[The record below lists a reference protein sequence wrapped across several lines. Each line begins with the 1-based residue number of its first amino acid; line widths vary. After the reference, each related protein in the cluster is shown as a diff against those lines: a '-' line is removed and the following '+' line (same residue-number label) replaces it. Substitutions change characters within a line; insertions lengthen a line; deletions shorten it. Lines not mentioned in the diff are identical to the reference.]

1 MCGIAGYVGP
11 SEIAEERLVACL
23 ELMRRRGPDAAG
35 RRRWRTQDG
44 RNAYLLN
51 TRLAILDLDER
62 ANQPFD
68 RAGLHLTYN
77 GEVYNYLELRKRFAD
92 RGAIFRTASDT
103 EVVLT
108 AIAEDGWAVVDAFE
122 GMWALAVYDESDGS
136 LTLSR
141 DRFGEKPLYLLR
153 ENGGIYFGS
162 EPKLIATLRGRPLS
176 VDRQQLRRYLVNGY
190 KALYKSGAT
199 FFEGLTELPPASL
212 LRVGPGGVEES
223 SVYWRPRFDPSEEMS
238 YEEAVGGV
246 RERLAR
252 AVDLRLRADVPLAFC
267 MSGGVDST
275 ALISVAKRLCGYDVH
290 GFTIENTDARYDER
304 ESVER
309 SVAELGIRHTSI
321 PLKTERFLDHLREL
335 VRYHDAPVYTI
346 SYFVQWRLME
356 EIARAGYKVS
366 VSGTAADELLS
377 GYYDHHLA
385 YLYEVRRDEALHA
398 EALAAWARDVRPLV
412 RNPYLGDPTLFVR
425 DPDFRD
431 HIYLDADALSACLTA
446 PWAEPFTEEHYASDL
461 LRNRMLNEL
470 LHESVPV
477 ILHEDDLNAMYF
489 SVENRS
495 PYLDRAMTEFA
506 YRIPT
511 RHLVRDGAAKAVLRD
526 AVRGIA
532 PDHVLD
538 SRRKVGFNAPIESL
552 LDGSDPSVRKA
563 LLGDSPVYELVR
575 REAVEQL
582 LDACELP
589 NSRSKFLFNVLSAK
603 FFLEEFAA

>member
-1 MCGIAGYVGP
+1 MCGIAGYAGP
-11 SEIAEERLVACL
+11 EEIADERLERCL

-35 RRRWRTQDG
+35 RRHWRTPDG

-68 RAGLHLTYN
+68 RGGLHLTYN
-77 GEVYNYLELRKRFAD
+77 GEVYNYVELRKRLAE
-92 RGAIFRTASDT
+92 RGTPFHTASDT
-103 EVVLT
+103 EVVLA
-108 AIAEDGWAVVDAFE
+108 AIAEDGWAAVDTFE

-153 ENGGIYFGS
+153 ENGGLYFGS
-162 EPKLIATLRGRPLS
+162 EPKLIATLRGRPLPI
-176 VDRQQLRRYLVNGY
+176 DRQQLRRYLVNGY
-190 KALYKSGAT
+190 KALYKSSAT

-212 LRVGPGGVEES
+212 LRIGPGGEEDWT
-223 SVYWRPRFDPSEEMS
+223 VYWRPRFDPSEEMS

-252 AVDLRLRADVPLAFC
+252 AVEIRLRADVPLAFC

-309 SVAELGIRHTSI
+309 SVADLGIRHTSV
-321 PLKTERFLDHLREL
+321 PLETEGFLEGLREL
-335 VRYHDAPVYTI
+335 VRYHDAPVCTI

-366 VSGTAADELLS
+366 VSGTAADELFS

-398 EALAAWARDVRPLV
+398 EALAAWERDVRPLV
-412 RNPYLGDPTLFVR
+412 RNPHLGNPNLFVR
-425 DPDFRD
+425 DPEFRD
-431 HIYLDADALSACLTA
+431 HIYLDADALAACLTA
-446 PWAEPFTEEHYASDL
+446 PWGEPFAEKRYAPDL

-470 LHESVPV
+470 LHETVPV
-477 ILHEDDLNAMYF
+477 ILHEDDVNAMYF

-495 PYLDRAMTEFA
+495 PYLDRALTEFA

-532 PDHVLD
+532 PAHVLD

-552 LDGSDPSVRKA
+552 LDGSDPSVREV

-575 REAVEQL
+575 RDAVEQL
-582 LDACELP
+582 LDERELP

-603 FFLEEFAA
+603 FFLEEFAS